1 MHSST
6 HANSTRHAKRWRIG
20 AAVTYVGGSETVED
34 NVMETSKPM
43 VIVTGSSGYIGSAVV
58 RAFAEHFDLVGLD
71 RETSPHPPIDAECV
85 CVDLTSDESVAT
97 ARSEEQ
103 TSDLQTLMRISYTV
117 F

>member
-1 MHSST
+1 M
-6 HANSTRHAKRWRIG
+6 
-20 AAVTYVGGSETVED
+20 YVGGSETFED

-43 VIVTGSSGYIGSAVV
+43 VIVTGSSGDIGSAVV

-97 ARSEEQ
+97 ALQRVRHAHGARIASRSEERRVGNECVR
-103 TSDLQTLMRISYTV
+103 TCRSRWSPSP
-117 F
+117 